1 MGEEVRMGGRKSW
14 APEVRGEVTLVTE
27 LAVEVSVM
35 LELRDVLGEC
45 REEEEEKDSWADK
58 SM

>member
-1 MGEEVRMGGRKSW
+1 M
-14 APEVRGEVTLVTE
+14 TE

-45 REEEEEKDSWADK
+45 REEEAVEKDSWADK